1 MSTGG
6 LPEETLKKVQYREYW
21 EEPHSKWG
29 NTDTWDHYFI
39 EKIPDATKHKSHNAL
54 GAELKVLIQNLR
66 PETRAGRKALA
77 MQRDLRSAQSYVHHD
92 MHTLLC
98 ATPYAAGLWKK
109 SVWSLHHCSVHILLF
124 HGSRTLRP
132 LVELRKMGNTL
143 KIHLLTIH
151 IEDEVSNSQTHPTVE
166 ELIFDTHIATLLLQ
180 YRRVLEEMRNHYVE
194 QESQRGRHLSNM
206 LKWSVV
212 DHSLFNGFKFVV
224 SLLRPAINMSLLEP
238 ILMESRNKPI
248 HHVVTILRNL
258 ITKEIVDDISPGF
271 KRWLERLWK
280 VRIKEYYIIDTITAL
295 TAITSVIFYS
305 PTPCRGPGSKPSEN
319 HIKSQM
325 WAKIFSDTFLIDSDD
340 IDVNWEYHHQ
350 IPGNGGSGSARSD
363 IAAVVFNDTDQQFPF
378 FIAEFETDGFS
389 VHKVEMVVAAEAA
402 FEYNRILTAAYY
414 LSEDEVN
421 SSRLHIGLINGTTIH
436 LGSMK
441 PIYDEEK
448 KSLIYAYEINNV
460 TFKLYTGNQEADI
473 ASALKLVAYLRTN
486 VCQDGISL
494 KALLNRKKN
503 MRNGTLLAALP
514 RLPKRAVKS
523 RPKSDTEFT
532 PQARRIIYIDV
543 GRARVF
549 CVLNVNIGY
558 LQIFVYDQKSYYQ
571 DSRENIEKKR
581 EVAVKQLQAQA
592 VVISSEEYV
601 ERSKGAR
608 SIIARDFLPQNS
620 KKRNQEDE
628 DDPEKKNAVKK
639 CKDTTPAS
647 QTPEN
652 QVVADEPGNQVV
664 ADEPENQVVADE
676 PESQVVADEPD
687 LDYLS
692 EQTNGELN
700 SRTPSIYE
708 DEDEENSLDG
718 SSDEEDIVELA
729 DISFNSFV

>member
-1 MSTGG
+1 G

-54 GAELKVLIQNLR
+54 AAELKVLIQNLR

-77 MQRDLRSAQSYVHHD
+77 MQRDLRRAYFAFSWESYPATAGRVEVNFGPRWEASHNLKNGKHLEDPPAYDTIQSH
-92 MHTLLC
+92 
-98 ATPYAAGLWKK
+98 
-109 SVWSLHHCSVHILLF
+109 
-124 HGSRTLRP
+124 
-132 LVELRKMGNTL
+132 N
-143 KIHLLTIH
+143 

-389 VHKVEMVVAAEAA
+389 VHKDKMVVAAEAA

-414 LSEDEVN
+414 LSEDE
-421 SSRLHIGLINGTTIH
+421 
-436 LGSMK
+436 

-543 GRARVF
+543 G
-549 CVLNVNIGY
+549 LNNDNNNVH
-558 LQIFVYDQKSYYQ
+558 
-571 DSRENIEKKR
+571 
-581 EVAVKQLQAQA
+581 
-592 VVISSEEYV
+592 
-601 ERSKGAR
+601 
-608 SIIARDFLPQNS
+608 
-620 KKRNQEDE
+620 
-628 DDPEKKNAVKK
+628 
-639 CKDTTPAS
+639 
-647 QTPEN
+647 
-652 QVVADEPGNQVV
+652 
-664 ADEPENQVVADE
+664 
-676 PESQVVADEPD
+676 
-687 LDYLS
+687 
-692 EQTNGELN
+692 
-700 SRTPSIYE
+700 
-708 DEDEENSLDG
+708 
-718 SSDEEDIVELA
+718 
-729 DISFNSFV
+729 